1 MTKNHICG
9 YHRADT
15 PETLPG
21 VGLVWMLSLNLLLW
35 HPQAASTRHVTI
47 AEYWTVS
54 NLVWYG
60 TLWQSPCVTLILAVG
75 PHGNKAWC
83 RRLMLDVTLTSLIEM
98 WCHSLGWIIFV
109 TVPMSLW
116 SSMVH
121 VLLSFVGVWY
131 ASILAISFRF
141 TSLALMQSYDYPSTS
156 DIKLEWY
163 GKKSNKSCDITT

>member
-21 VGLVWMLSLNLLLW
+21 VGLVWMLSLNLSLW

-60 TLWQSPCVTLILAVG
+60 TLWQSPCVTLILPVG

-83 RRLMLDVTLTSLIEM
+83 RRLMLDVTLTCLIEM
-98 WCHSLGWIIFV
+98 WCHSLGWINFV
-109 TVPMSLW
+109 TVPY
-116 SSMVH
+116 
-121 VLLSFVGVWY
+121 VLMIIHGPCFVVICWRLVCIHFSHILQVYFTGTDAIIWLSQY
-131 ASILAISFRF
+131 
-141 TSLALMQSYDYPSTS
+141 
-156 DIKLEWY
+156 
-163 GKKSNKSCDITT
+163 